1 LAYIDTWKNY
11 RNPIVSFIPL
21 MQLKMLVS
29 HEGEEF
35 MDTVEGIHKFIY
47 NNKKC
52 MLNKGD
58 SIYSPSPECPARKGG
73 DEWRGEP
80 SEALAKEG

>member
-1 LAYIDTWKNY
+1 
-11 RNPIVSFIPL
+11 

-52 MLNKGD
+52 ILNEGD
-58 SIYSPSPECPARKGG
+58 SIYFDSRIPHTGRSIGKQRANILAGMYSCPTSVTYEWIQSNPESG
-73 DEWRGEP
+73 
-80 SEALAKEG
+80 